1 MKESLNRSLLRFMT
15 VSILIPLASC
25 SLGQS
30 HRPIAISYVLDQ
42 SASAQNDEQFQKDR
56 KRVCQAIAKGLV
68 PGDEFG
74 VIFVTGESALFQN
87 LQRANPALVRK
98 ECQQQQPV
106 KQKPGTLV
114 CPAVA
119 GAKKQFEST
128 KIRLPILVL
137 QVQVN
142 EKEAPC
148 QEIMRDTAQMVIER
162 GGSVL
167 VLNSTNEGGESFRP
181 ELEAAFAGLPV
192 LYSQTHP
199 EIAVKETIEET
210 RNKGETN
217 ATK

>member
-1 MKESLNRSLLRFMT
+1 MKKSLKRSLARFMIVPT
-15 VSILIPLASC
+15 LIALPSC

-30 HRPIAISYVLDQ
+30 HRPIAISYLLDQ

-98 ECQQQQPV
+98 ECQQQPV

-148 QEIMRDTAQMVIER
+148 QEIMRDTAQLVIKR

-167 VLNSTNEGGESFRP
+167 VLNSTNEGGESFRA
-181 ELEAAFAGLPV
+181 ELEAALEGLPI
-192 LYSQTHP
+192 LYSQTQP

-210 RNKGETN
+210 RNKGDRN